1 MRFVLLL
8 VLLLAACGGPPS
20 GPTPVSPA
28 EEARALWVSRF
39 EYASPTDIDS
49 IIARAARTNFNVI
62 FFQVRGAGEAFYDSA
77 IEPCAVALCGSLGN
91 GRPSWDPLARA
102 VASAHARGIELHA
115 WINALS
121 GWSAGSAASCTLL
134 QPSAAGSPDH
144 MLIAHP
150 EWRVV
155 NAAGSAQPCPDA
167 PNEYVYLSPGIPAV
181 RTHLAR
187 VAADI
192 VRRYAVDGIHLDRIR
207 YPGQAWSY
215 DTTSLQAFGKDPAA
229 FAADWAQFRREQVAL
244 AVRETFDSVR
254 SARPSAALSAAVWGI
269 WQDRW
274 GWNSSHGFGQYFQ
287 DPRAWVAAGSLDVAV
302 PMTYYAIATTPCGF
316 ADWACL
322 LDDHLVMQSGSS
334 ARHVYIGIAAS
345 RGTAQVL
352 QQIEL
357 GRRRGV
363 KGFALYSYSSVT
375 AEMRAALAS
384 GPFALP
390 ASVPPREWQ

>member
-28 EEARALWVSRF
+28 QEARALWVSRF

-102 VASAHARGIELHA
+102 VAAAHARGIELHA

-229 FAADWAQFRREQVAL
+229 FSADWAQFRREQVAL

-254 SARPSAALSAAVWGI
+254 SARSSAALSAAVWGI

-322 LDDHLVMQSGSS
+322 LDDHLVMQSGSP

-375 AEMRAALAS
+375 AEMRAALAG

-390 ASVPPREWQ
+390 ATVPPREWQ